1 MFHISFVS
9 CLRSLIPLCGRKIF
23 FSLAKYVSP
32 GAQKNGFEMK
42 YASLQA
48 QVHKYPHSEMLITK
62 ACKHIYCTYERQ
74 AQTQKHTVTNTHGKQ
89 SNTKHERR
97 LICRC
102 SKHSGATERE
112 MWKECV
118 GTYPHSKAVTN
129 KSFSIC
135 LQGLCVIYPIQ
146 YSTMLRGLSMNR
158 PGLCLYIMY
167 GVYAN
172 ETVTVSKTFDLGVFV
187 APTVNAAK
195 ASWINGKAES
205 GKQRWDCT

>member
-48 QVHKYPHSEMLITK
+48 QVHVYPHSEMLITK

-146 YSTMLRGLSMNR
+146 YSTMLLGYASI
-158 PGLCLYIMY
+158 LCMAFMQMKRWQWAKPLIW
-167 GVYAN
+167 
-172 ETVTVSKTFDLGVFV
+172 VSLWLQRLMQQKHH
-187 APTVNAAK
+187 
-195 ASWINGKAES
+195 ES
-205 GKQRWDCT
+205 TGKQNRGSSVEIVHRIGGTW

>member
-48 QVHKYPHSEMLITK
+48 QVHVYPHSEMLITK

-97 LICRC
+97 LITQNM
-102 SKHSGATERE
+102 KEDLYAGVVNIAERLKGKCE
-112 MWKECV
+112 RNVWEL
-118 GTYPHSKAVTN
+118 
-129 KSFSIC
+129 I
-135 LQGLCVIYPIQ
+135 PI
-146 YSTMLRGLSMNR
+146 LK
-158 PGLCLYIMY
+158 P
-167 GVYAN
+167 
-172 ETVTVSKTFDLGVFV
+172 
-187 APTVNAAK
+187 
-195 ASWINGKAES
+195 
-205 GKQRWDCT
+205 

>member
-23 FSLAKYVSP
+23 FSLAKYESP

-48 QVHKYPHSEMLITK
+48 QVHVYPHSEMLITK

-146 YSTMLRGLSMNR
+146 YSTMLRGYASI
-158 PGLCLYIMY
+158 LCMAFMQMKRWQWAKPLIW
-167 GVYAN
+167 
-172 ETVTVSKTFDLGVFV
+172 VSLWLQRLMQQKHH
-187 APTVNAAK
+187 
-195 ASWINGKAES
+195 ES
-205 GKQRWDCT
+205 TGKQNRGSSVEIVHRIGGTW

>member
-48 QVHKYPHSEMLITK
+48 QVHVYPHSEMLITK

-146 YSTMLRGLSMNR
+146 YSTMLRGYASI
-158 PGLCLYIMY
+158 LCMAFMQMKRWQWAKPLIW
-167 GVYAN
+167 
-172 ETVTVSKTFDLGVFV
+172 VSLWLQRLMQQKHH
-187 APTVNAAK
+187 
-195 ASWINGKAES
+195 ES
-205 GKQRWDCT
+205 TGKQNRGSSVEIVHRIGGTW